1 MSINEEPSNLQNIGT
16 PLSDESEVINEK
28 PSKVQSIR
36 TRLSDKRES
45 YSLFVR
51 EHLLINKGA
60 PFKSGALVSIVNCI
74 IVVVSIL
81 PALAL
86 RILEFPFYVLIDQ

>member
-1 MSINEEPSNLQNIGT
+1 MSINEEPSNLQNNET
-16 PLSDESEVINEK
+16 PLSDESDIT
-28 PSKVQSIR
+28 PSKVQTIR

-60 PFKSGALVSIVNCI
+60 PFKSGALVSVVNCI

-86 RILEFPFYVLIDQ
+86 RILEFPFYVFIDQ

>member
-1 MSINEEPSNLQNIGT
+1 MTTNEEPSNLQNNET
-16 PLSDESEVINEK
+16 PLSDESEVT

-36 TRLSDKRES
+36 TRLSDKRKS

-51 EHLLINKGA
+51 EHLLINKRA
-60 PFKSGALVSIVNCI
+60 PFKSGALVSVVNCI

-81 PALAL
+81 PSLAL

>member
-1 MSINEEPSNLQNIGT
+1 MSINEEPSNLQNDET
-16 PLSDESEVINEK
+16 PLSDEGEVA

-36 TRLSDKRES
+36 TRLSEKRES

-51 EHLLINKGA
+51 KHLLINKEA
-60 PFKSGALVSIVNCI
+60 PFKSGALVSVVNCI

-81 PALAL
+81 PSLAL